1 MASNLETAQ
10 QLNKLL
16 REQRDLVHSINQ
28 NLQKQT
34 TYYREICAAMS
45 KNCNEELDKMN
56 KAVNKTNESLKKARD
71 KAEAGSAGFNMLG
84 KAAKNATK
92 PMKLMGKVVKGVMM
106 AAFLAVMKLV
116 GAYEGLI
123 VQAGKVYDEMLQI
136 TRATENVRDKFG
148 TLSHGAGKNVID
160 MTKRMGTKFRQMG
173 VSMGFGYAAS
183 AKLVEVMNEYAGSMS
198 AVGFARFS
206 TLSDDAQDKIIT
218 LGMALN
224 LSGQETDAL
233 TNRFMALGLNAA
245 DEMENIAHGSMKL
258 NKMFGLNAK
267 KTSKDIAKMSSNV
280 KIYGNMSFK
289 AMTQAIGAAAQL
301 GIGIEELTAVSEAFF
316 TFEGA
321 VEATSR
327 LGQAF
332 GMNLDVLKMM
342 SADPADQMTML
353 RQSMEAAGKSVET
366 MSKREK
372 HYLGQQLKMSGAQAE
387 LMFSTRAQTMSQEEL
402 NKAMENT
409 DPQKQMVNSMKA
421 VGDNIKSVVVSLND
435 MGLAGKGFFGAFTT
449 GLSQG
454 LFRFGEFAKIAGK
467 TGGTLKMLRAEGERL
482 GKMLTSPAGVDK
494 DGKKTAAGALHSTF
508 VALGT
513 AIDQVGKHFKTF
525 LEEGGPLDTFMK
537 VLGKG
542 DPDAIRAG
550 VMSLAESIMDTFKN
564 IFSDNK
570 TIGKQF
576 GEAMKGLFLGL
587 TDVFNAYIMPPL
599 REFGQKAVDFLSIYF
614 GPILLAMAGISL
626 GSVVM
631 GFISLTGIIVGL
643 AKIPPAMVWKA
654 IQSGVLIAAFV
665 GGTLITLGLG
675 FLAFDRYISKNLKSP
690 DLTIKAMLALAKI
703 TTAMVPAL
711 LAASLL
717 GMALVGSAGFG
728 LAALGVGTAAM
739 MGFIVAISSSLLPIV
754 MTLTEISRHIRNP
767 RKFEAATSLFL
778 GIIREMT
785 GMMSTIAAVIKTTKP
800 SIFQTLKGKGN
811 VMAGSMNGVV
821 KIIDAMLGDRT
832 KGMIGMAYS
841 LIAAVREVS
850 FSSQE
855 IRSTLALAELIKAVA
870 EVMEALSGPI
880 NTMGRIT
887 TGDQVLQ
894 AVSFGTRGGKS
905 SPESIMSGMI
915 TYMESVSDI
924 MVKKIPAM
932 ADKMGEITAKIGSAG
947 IKKIKEGSAAM
958 ADVFGALGTAMAF
971 LMNPTSGAGM
981 GTSMLGWIQAF
992 GEDMARGG
1000 GDIKGAKRIIDVADI
1015 ADNAAMMNA
1024 LLQNKH
1030 IHLLMKTLS
1039 SKKMPKVTKEGVEKV
1054 QGMATSMEAI
1064 SKATGFITQSGGQI
1078 PDAVQILDTM
1088 ITEEYGPKLR
1098 TAFTQFIG
1106 AFSDPLFKTVMG
1118 SGFENFEWLGNNLED
1133 QLVPSVDKMAEA
1145 VARVAIAI
1153 PKIAQ
1158 ELSLLDM
1165 VQVQAEMRRL
1175 GASALF
1181 TGQDVTVTTRGENPN
1196 VQFNI
1201 NIKMDAAEVARAVVD
1216 TNIVPGT
1223 GT

>member
-1 MASNLETAQ
+1 
-10 QLNKLL
+10 
-16 REQRDLVHSINQ
+16 
-28 NLQKQT
+28 
-34 TYYREICAAMS
+34 MS
-45 KNCNEELDKMN
+45 KNCNAELDKMDKAIDKN
-56 KAVNKTNESLKKARD
+56 KESLEKARD
-71 KAEAGSAGFNMLG
+71 SAEKAGGGLDILGS
-84 KAAKNATK
+84 AAKNATK
-92 PMKLMGKVVKGVMM
+92 PLKLIGKVTKGAMM
-106 AAFLAVMKLV
+106 AAAMAVMKLV

-183 AKLVEVMNEYAGSMS
+183 AKLIEVMNEYAGSMS

-218 LGMALN
+218 LGMAVGLT
-224 LSGQETDAL
+224 GQETDAL

-245 DEMENIAHGSMKL
+245 DEMGNVAHVSMKL

-267 KTSKDIAKMSSNV
+267 KTSKDIAKMSANV
-280 KIYGNMSFK
+280 KIYGNMSVQ
-289 AMTQAIGAAAQL
+289 AMGQAIGAAAQL

-353 RQSMEAAGKSVET
+353 RQSLEAAGKSVET
-366 MSKREK
+366 MTRREK
-372 HYLGQQLKMSGAQAE
+372 HYLGQQLKLTGAQAE
-387 LMFSTRAQTMSQEEL
+387 LMFSTQAQTMSQDEL
-402 NKAMENT
+402 NRAMENT
-409 DPQKQMVNSMKA
+409 DPQQQMINSMKA
-421 VGDNIKSVVVSLND
+421 VGDNIKSVVNSLAD
-435 MGLAGKGFFGAFTT
+435 MDLAGKGFFGSFTT

-454 LFRFGEFAKIAGK
+454 MFRFGAFAEVAGEV
-467 TGGTLKMLRAEGERL
+467 GDTLKWFRSEGEKL
-482 GKMLTSPAGVDK
+482 GKMLTKGPNSLGE
-494 DGKKTAAGALHSTF
+494 GAGALYGVF
-508 VALGT
+508 QAL
-513 AIDQVGKHFKTF
+513 IKSIKHMKKTF
-525 LEEGGPLDTFMK
+525 QTFLGEDGPLNKFIK
-537 VLGKG
+537 ILGKG

-550 VMSLAESIMDTFKN
+550 VMSLAESIMDTFKTL
-564 IFSDNK
+564 FSGNAK
-570 TIGKQF
+570 ISKQF

-599 REFGQKAVDFLSIYF
+599 RKFGQKAVDFLSAYF
-614 GPILLAMAGISL
+614 GPILLTMAGISL
-626 GSVVM
+626 GTVVM
-631 GFISLTGIIVGL
+631 GFASLTGIIVGL
-643 AKIPPAMVWKA
+643 AKIPPAMVLQA
-654 IQSGVLIAAFV
+654 IKSGLLIAAFV
-665 GGTLITLGLG
+665 GGTLLTLGGG
-675 FLAFDRYISKNLKSP
+675 FLLFDRYISKNLKSP

-711 LAASLL
+711 LAASVL
-717 GMALVGSAGFG
+717 GMALVGSVGFG
-728 LAALGVGTAAM
+728 LAALGAGTAAM
-739 MGFIVAISSSLLPIV
+739 MGFIVAISSSLLPII
-754 MTLTEISRHIRNP
+754 MSLTEITRYIRNP
-767 RKFEAATSLFL
+767 RKFEVATSLFL

-785 GMMSTIAAVIKTTKP
+785 GMMSNVASIIKGTKP
-800 SIFQTLKGKGN
+800 GIFQTLKGKGN
-811 VMAGSMNGVV
+811 VMASSMNGVV
-821 KIIDAMLGDRT
+821 KVIDAMLGDRN

-855 IRSTLALAELIKAVA
+855 IRSTLALAELISAVA
-870 EVMEALSGPI
+870 EVMGALSGPI
-880 NTMGRIT
+880 TTMGRIT

-915 TYMESVSDI
+915 TYMSSVSDI

-947 IKKIKEGSAAM
+947 IKNIKEGSAAM
-958 ADVFGALGTAMAF
+958 ADVFGALGTAMTF
-971 LMNPTSGAGM
+971 LMNPTSGAGI
-981 GTSMLGWIQAF
+981 GTGALSWMQAW
-992 GEDMARGG
+992 GESFARGD

-1015 ADNAAMMNA
+1015 ADNAA
-1024 LLQNKH
+1024 
-1030 IHLLMKTLS
+1030 LMKSLLENNHIKALMETLS
-1039 SKKMPKVTKEGVEKV
+1039 SKRMPKVTKEGVEKI

-1064 SKATGFITQSGGQI
+1064 SKATGFITQAGGQI

-1098 TAFTQFIG
+1098 IAFTQFIG
-1106 AFSDPLFKTVMG
+1106 AFSDPLFKTVME
-1118 SGFENFEWLGNNLED
+1118 SGFSNFEWLGNNLED
-1133 QLVPSVDKMAEA
+1133 QLVPSVDKMSEA

-1158 ELSLLDM
+1158 QMSLLDM
-1165 VQVQAEMRRL
+1165 VQIQAEMRRL

-1201 NIKMDAAEVARAVVD
+1201 NIKMDAAEVANAMVD
-1216 TNIVPGT
+1216 TNIIPGT
-1223 GT
+1223 GR